1 MFQAKVLLETNYFSK
16 FKVKLLKEFTCCLCG
31 GKESAVSF
39 SAFDF
44 DESVESF
51 ELLKCTS
58 CGLAQTWPLPDPKS
72 IDRHYSNFYYGS
84 GSKKFS
90 GLVEYLTVLGNKL
103 RAKKIKKNRRK
114 NQD

>member
-1 MFQAKVLLETNYFSK
+1 MT
-16 FKVKLLKEFTCCLCG
+16 LLKEFTCCLCE
-31 GKESAVSF
+31 GKESTVSF
-39 SAFDF
+39 SALDF

-103 RAKKIKKNRRK
+103 RAKKIKKIVEK
-114 NQD
+114 TKAFDDS